1 MHSHCS
7 VPYSIPATI
16 ALLFSFLTLV
26 MTHEG
31 EVARLTNALT
41 VMCISRRKTIRIAPG
56 TSAVSGSHFMCS
68 SLVKLMAVMLNI
80 TCAVDLRKNEGMRG
94 ISMLDS
100 SFRFHLV
107 HSTSEIPKGGES
119 PTVSHLLLPQ
129 RELAPT
135 MGLFLLMSVCPPT
148 TAARVRASQAGEKNR
163 LWLFT
168 HDCSLAH
175 AHKPSAALHGHQR
188 TVPNQSPAPRVGHA
202 VGDHGWCMALGCS
215 HIWSLSLPAP
225 CCLPQA
231 EYPSHKPLDI
241 IVV

>member
-1 MHSHCS
+1 
-7 VPYSIPATI
+7 
-16 ALLFSFLTLV
+16 
-26 MTHEG
+26 
-31 EVARLTNALT
+31 
-41 VMCISRRKTIRIAPG
+41 
-56 TSAVSGSHFMCS
+56 MCS
-68 SLVKLMAVMLNI
+68 SLVKLVAAMLNI
-80 TCAVDLRKNEGMRG
+80 TSMCCGLEGMRG

-100 SFRFHLV
+100 CSHFHLV
-107 HSTSEIPKGGES
+107 HYTSEIPKGES

-129 RELAPT
+129 RELAPA

-175 AHKPSAALHGHQR
+175 AHKPSTALHGHQR
-188 TVPNQSPAPRVGHA
+188 MVPSQSPAPRVGHA
-202 VGDHGWCMALGCS
+202 VGDYGWCMALGCS
-215 HIWSLSLPAP
+215 HIWSLSLPAS

-241 IVV
+241 TVV